1 MNAIE
6 VIHKIEKGSLENCY
20 LLIGQEMFFHDQV
33 IHALEKQIFKD
44 SSSRS
49 LNRIVLNG
57 PETNLAEIVNASMA
71 YPMLSD
77 LKMVLVK
84 DFNRV
89 GQADQD
95 IFLKYLSAPQKA
107 SILVLRLVEAGRNAF
122 YKKVSSLTQVVDC
135 KPVREYHMM
144 PWAKKM
150 IKEKNLKIDPPA
162 LNMLLEYTGAN
173 LLALTNEI
181 EKLKNFKLDQAEI
194 NTDDVI
200 ALTGMSKEFNVF
212 TFQDAVSQKDFRNAM
227 KIGSKLL
234 ENGSNINALIGLLFA
249 HFRRILL
256 IADLKKRMDIASIK
270 SKLHIKDFQWNKLNA
285 ALQNFSIHQ
294 LGRVINQLQT
304 CDRRIKN
311 SQGSAEAILQDFI
324 FFICKK

>member
-6 VIHKIEKGSLENCY
+6 IIHQIEKGQLSNCY
-20 LLIGQEMFFHDQV
+20 LLAGQEMFFQDQV
-33 IHALEKQIFKD
+33 IHALEKEIFKD
-44 SSSRS
+44 PSSRG

-57 PETNLAEIVNASMA
+57 PETSLAEIVNASLS

-89 GQADQD
+89 GQGDQE
-95 IFLKYLSAPQKA
+95 IFLKYLNAPQKA
-107 SILVLRLVEAGRNAF
+107 SILVLQIAEAGRNTF
-122 YKKVSSLTQVVDC
+122 YKKVSSMVRLVDC

-144 PWAKKM
+144 PWAKKLTR
-150 IKEKNLKIDPPA
+150 EKDLKIDPAA
-162 LNMLLEYTGAN
+162 LSMLLEYTGAN
-173 LLALTNEI
+173 LLVLSNEI
-181 EKLKNFKLDQAEI
+181 DKLKNFKPEQAEI
-194 NTDDVI
+194 NTDDII

-212 TFQDAVSQKDFRNAM
+212 TFQDAISQKNFRNAM

-249 HFRRILL
+249 HFRRVLI
-256 IADLKKRMDIASIK
+256 IADLKKRMDIPSIK
-270 SKLHIKDFQWNKLNA
+270 SKLHIKDFQWNKLNV

-294 LGRVINQLQT
+294 LGMAINQLQI
-304 CDRRIKN
+304 CDGRIKN